1 MIATMAFA
9 EYAALKSITKYYQS
23 NTKEVKSH
31 SKKVTPDL
39 SSLRYLIIDTNTV
52 RPELN
57 QYIAD
62 KLLRPLGN
70 TYNALEVVCPVLS
83 LPEHGGKILSMRD
96 NLGPASTEEVI
107 EHDQAVPS
115 EGGQQITRSIKITRS
130 VLAPSGSRDIFT
142 CLFDAQALKDGK
154 VLVLA
159 AGAEANKA
167 ENMNESGRVCVEA
180 FGFCMPK
187 SKLAIVDPETATLC
201 PPDTLGEVWVDS
213 PSITGGF
220 WALPKHTESVFHAR
234 PIVMNSDAAYP
245 EVYAGSFLRTG
256 LSGTI
261 IGGRLFVM
269 GSYEERI
276 RQQRFSADFGIEDT
290 FYASEMLNTISKRT
304 RIDQW

>member
-1 MIATMAFA
+1 MALA
-9 EYAALKSITKYYQS
+9 EYAALQSITKYYQN
-23 NTKEVKSH
+23 NTKQVESH

-39 SSLRYLIIDTNTV
+39 SSLRYLIIDTNIV

-70 TYNALEVVCPVLS
+70 TYNPLEVVCPVLS

-107 EHDQAVPS
+107 ERDQVVIS
-115 EGGQQITRSIKITRS
+115 DDGQQITRSIKTTHS
-130 VLAPSGSRDIFT
+130 VLAPSGSREIFT
-142 CLFDAQALKDGK
+142 CLFDAQALKDNK

-159 AGAEANKA
+159 AGAEASKA
-167 ENMNESGRVCVEA
+167 ENISEPGRVCVEA

-187 SKLAIVDPETATLC
+187 AKLAIVDPETATLC
-201 PPDTLGEVWVDS
+201 PPDTLGEIWIDS

-220 WALPKHTESVFHAR
+220 WALPKHTESIFHAR
-234 PIVMNSDAAYP
+234 PIVMNSDAHYP
-245 EVYAGSFLRTG
+245 EVYPESFLRTG

-276 RQQRFSADFGIEDT
+276 RQQRFGGDFGVEDI
-290 FYASEMLNTISKRT
+290 FYTSGLMNTISKRT
-304 RIDQW
+304 RIEQW